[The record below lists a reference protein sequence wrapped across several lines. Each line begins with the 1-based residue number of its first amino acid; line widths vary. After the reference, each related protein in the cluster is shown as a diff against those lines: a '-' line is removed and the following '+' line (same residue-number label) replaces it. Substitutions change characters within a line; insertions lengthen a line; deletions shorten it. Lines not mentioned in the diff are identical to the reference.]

1 VRQFIDKLS
10 RVSTVKAPSK
20 PRTGRV
26 TANDVARVT
35 GLSAMTV
42 SLVINGS
49 PRISAQTRRKVQKA
63 IAELGYV
70 PNRLARSLSGH
81 RLGVLA
87 VIVVD
92 ITHPWLAGATHAI
105 EEEATRRG
113 QTVIVC
119 NHDDDPVRERA
130 HLEKLGALRID
141 GVLLVACGDASA
153 DNLARVARQG
163 LPVVLLERRVPGAAA
178 DLVRA
183 DPAKGAAMLTEHLIG
198 HGHERVCMIAG
209 PEAISTSRDR
219 AAGYQGAMKA
229 AGLAVLPV
237 AYVEHTVEAGYEEA
251 RRRLAQR
258 QPPAAFVGGN
268 PYISLGIMQAI
279 REAGVTPAEVGLV
292 SFDDI
297 EATSP
302 DPFMTCCALPVR
314 DISVTALR
322 ILEERLGG
330 DRSPVR
336 EVVVDATI
344 NIRRSCGCDPAAAV
358 GGSAPAALQPRRRRR
373 ARPAA

>member
-1 VRQFIDKLS
+1 
-10 RVSTVKAPSK
+10 VSTLKTLSK

-35 GLSAMTV
+35 GLSTMTV

-49 PRISAQTRRKVQKA
+49 PRISAATRRKVQKA

-81 RLGVLA
+81 RLGVVA

-119 NHDDDPVRERA
+119 NHGDDPVRERA

-141 GVLLVACGDASA
+141 GVLLVACGDSSA
-153 DNLARVARQG
+153 ENLATVARQG

-178 DLVRA
+178 DLVRS
-183 DPAKGAAMLTEHLIG
+183 DPGKGAAMLTEHLIG

-219 AAGYQGAMKA
+219 AAGYRGAMKA
-229 AGLAVLPV
+229 AGLVPLPV
-237 AYVEHTVEAGYEEA
+237 AYVEHTLEAGYEEA
-251 RRRLAQR
+251 RRRLAQP
-258 QPPAAFVGGN
+258 QPPTGFVGGN
-268 PYISLGIMQAI
+268 PYISLGITQAI
-279 REAGVTPAEVGLV
+279 RETGASPREVGLV

-314 DISVTALR
+314 NISITALR

-336 EVVVDATI
+336 EVMVDATI
-344 NIRRSCGCDPAAAV
+344 NIRRSCGCEPASVDGSVAAT
-358 GGSAPAALQPRRRRR
+358 SPPRGRRR
-373 ARPAA
+373 ARRAE